1 MFFQSSPASLDT
13 GRSNV
18 LLLCFLGAL
27 LYFPALGAR
36 DFWAPVEPRYAE
48 IARVMFAK
56 GEWIVPTVNGDLYTD
71 KPILYFWIVLIA
83 SKIFGGVSEWTV
95 RLPAAIGGVGFVVTT
110 YLIGRDFFGARV
122 GFYSAVILA
131 TSVRVIWES
140 RWAHIDM
147 LFCFFFA
154 LTVYFGARSLLRKG
168 NPYEILFAYAFM
180 ALATLAKGL
189 IGVVLPG
196 LLFIA
201 FVLSERDWRLIAAAK
216 LPLGI
221 PIFLLVAGPWFYL
234 IHQSTDGKW
243 LSDFIYIHHIRRY
256 NARVG
261 HRQPFYYYFITLP
274 LDFLPWTIF
283 LAPALFA
290 YRSYRRAWAD
300 PVSRFFFLW
309 FLAVF
314 VFFELSNSKRE
325 LYLLPL
331 LPPLALLVGNY
342 LDALATNRLPQ
353 DLLLRWVATVCFA
366 IVGVCG
372 IALPIAAWWV
382 RPDAFQAILVTS
394 VVLAVGGICAALFVC
409 GRMPL
414 KTLACV
420 TAMMVAIVLSVTY
433 GIFPYLEQFK
443 SDRPFSQTIKRIV
456 PSSAP
461 LYIYADTMNDFN
473 YYSERE
479 VIPVIRWSFQIK
491 KLPGLSENSYL
502 LIKDS
507 DLKRMPM
514 IPAKWIVAT
523 DSTGGKTWYLIEF
536 KKRPADSGESR

>member
-1 MFFQSSPASLDT
+1 MDSHRIYPLFLFVLCLSLFFP
-13 GRSNV
+13 G
-18 LLLCFLGAL
+18 
-27 LYFPALGAR
+27 LGAR

-48 IARVMFAK
+48 IARVMFSK
-56 GEWIVPTVNGDLYTD
+56 NEWIVPTVNGNLYTD

-95 RLPAAIGGVGFVVTT
+95 RLPAATGGVGFVVTT

-131 TSVRVIWES
+131 TSMRVIWES

-147 LFCFFFA
+147 LFCFFFV
-154 LTVYFGARSLLRKG
+154 LTIYSGARALLRKG

-256 NARVG
+256 TARVG

-283 LAPALFA
+283 LAPALLA

-309 FLAVF
+309 FLVVF

-331 LPPLALLVGNY
+331 FPPLALLVGNY
-342 LDALATNRLPQ
+342 LDALETNRLPQ
-353 DLLLRWVATVCFA
+353 DSLLRWVATVCFA
-366 IVGVCG
+366 IVGLSGLV
-372 IALPIAAWWV
+372 LPIATWWA
-382 RPDAFQAILVTS
+382 RPDAFQAILATS
-394 VVLAVGGICAALFVC
+394 VMLVAGGICAALFVWR
-409 GRMPL
+409 GVPL
-414 KTLACV
+414 KAFVCV
-420 TAMMVAIVLSVTY
+420 TTMMVVIVFSVTY
-433 GIFPYLEQFK
+433 RIFPYLEQFK
-443 SDRPFSQTIKRIV
+443 SDRLFSQTIKRVV

-461 LYIYADTMNDFN
+461 LYVYADTMNDFN
-473 YYSERE
+473 YYSERD
-479 VIPVIRWSFQIK
+479 VIPVIRWSFQVK
-491 KLPGLSENSYL
+491 KLTGLSENNYL
-502 LIKDS
+502 LITDS

-514 IPAKWIVAT
+514 IPAEWIVAT
-523 DSTGGKTWYLIEF
+523 DSTGSKTWCLVEF
-536 KKRPADSGESR
+536 KKRATDSGEPR

>member
-1 MFFQSSPASLDT
+1 
-13 GRSNV
+13 
-18 LLLCFLGAL
+18 
-27 LYFPALGAR
+27 
-36 DFWAPVEPRYAE
+36 
-48 IARVMFAK
+48 
-56 GEWIVPTVNGDLYTD
+56 
-71 KPILYFWIVLIA
+71 
-83 SKIFGGVSEWTV
+83 
-95 RLPAAIGGVGFVVTT
+95 
-110 YLIGRDFFGARV
+110 
-122 GFYSAVILA
+122 
-131 TSVRVIWES
+131 
-140 RWAHIDM
+140 M
-147 LFCFFFA
+147 LFCFFFV
-154 LTVYFGARSLLRKG
+154 LTIYFGARSLLRKG

-221 PIFLLVAGPWFYL
+221 PIFLLVAGPWFYA

-256 NARVG
+256 TARVG

-283 LAPALFA
+283 LASALVA
-290 YRSYRRAWAD
+290 YRSYRRTWAD

-353 DLLLRWVATVCFA
+353 DLLLRRVVTVCFA

-394 VVLAVGGICAALFVC
+394 VVLAVGGICAAMFVWR
-409 GRMPL
+409 RMPL
-414 KTLACV
+414 KALACV
-420 TAMMVAIVLSVTY
+420 TAMMVAIVLSVIY

-443 SDRPFSQTIKRIV
+443 SDRPFAQMINRIV

-461 LYIYADTMNDFN
+461 LYVYADTMDDFN

-479 VIPVIRWSFQIK
+479 VIPVIRSSLQVE
-491 KLPGLSENSYL
+491 KLSGLSENSYL
-502 LIKDS
+502 LIKDR

-523 DSTGGKTWYLIEF
+523 DSTVGKTWYLIEF
-536 KKRPADSGESR
+536 KKGATTSAESR